1 MYLLRSIRSRALSF
15 TLSVLGL
22 AFALAT
28 ALAVQRLAD
37 LVSSG
42 ALAGT
47 HLHGQPVSLFTYAS
61 GLDFELFLAPL
72 TIRTVEQRLQGSGE
86 LVAASGTR
94 ALPGRVG
101 DELET
106 LHVDVVSSRFFES
119 LGVEVQGLPAG
130 QRVLDSGTAVVSQRF
145 LAERR
150 LLRAPEIVEVK
161 GRRLRVIGVAQ
172 GFTGLFDH
180 YTDVWVDWWHAP
192 GFVYKE
198 EARRYF
204 DYTSFFWTVALP
216 AAGREAEFR
225 TRLQTAISE
234 PEGLEIELPFD
245 SLRAVP
251 GITNQTQ
258 WRSLADASLDG
269 YQVIALVALCA
280 AVLNL
285 AVWAALMRVSRAR
298 EEWTLLSLGL
308 PRGRHLMLR
317 LGYVLVG
324 LIPAWVLAAAF
335 EPLLV
340 SLLSSDSAVH
350 LLLKDAAKSNASFAW
365 LTWLYTGAVSLLV
378 MLAVAHL
385 VERAAG
391 LRFGAPALRETGP
404 VLRSVFRGLTVA
416 MALAS
421 CAALMLGYWALS
433 TALARQGELASLD
446 SGNTWTAIARS
457 TDSKGDFGLAGSSE
471 RRLLGEQ
478 LRQRLPQLE
487 TLGFGSLRPFAEG
500 EAPLAAYTLPAE
512 PDTALQLR
520 LNQIEADALG
530 AMGLKLIAG
539 RPLPDTGYAL
549 EVLLDQRAAAELAR
563 RLGKTTVLGELLRDA
578 SSMDFEVVGIVEA
591 MPYNMELS
599 SPIGTAYMRMGSMV
613 PVFHVLMRGAVGA
626 AEVERTLV
634 EQFNTSALRITLEEP
649 QHLPALAERAQARYR
664 ARLLFATSTAAVT
677 LLIALM
683 ALVSMVSI
691 EARARSHSLAVRAC
705 LGARPLNL
713 ALHAFSGLLIALGV
727 GAVLGGLLAFAAT
740 RSIPALAAIG
750 SGSASDIALPVLAL
764 LVLGVVICAVVLGLQ
779 QRGAA
784 LYRRLRVE

>member
-1 MYLLRSIRSRALSF
+1 MYLLRSVRSRALSF

-28 ALAVQRLAD
+28 VLAVQRVAD
-37 LVSSG
+37 LVGSG
-42 ALAGT
+42 ELAGAR
-47 HLHGQPVSLFTYAS
+47 LYGQPFSLFTYAS
-61 GLDFELFLAPL
+61 ALDFELFMSPV

-94 ALPGRVG
+94 AVPGRVG
-101 DELET
+101 SELET

-119 LGVEVQGLPAG
+119 LGVEVKGLVAG

-150 LLRAPEIVEVK
+150 LPRAPEFVEVK

-180 YTDVWVDWWHAP
+180 YTDVWVDWWHTP
-192 GFVYKE
+192 GILFDENK
-198 EARRYF
+198 RQHF
-204 DYTSFFWTVALP
+204 DYTPFFWAVALP

-225 TRLQTAISE
+225 TRLQIAISE
-234 PEGLEIELPFD
+234 AQGLQIDQPFD
-245 SLRAVP
+245 SLRAVA

-258 WRSLADASLDG
+258 WRNLADASVDA
-269 YQVIALVALCA
+269 YYIIALVALGA

-285 AVWAALMRVSRAR
+285 AVWAALMRVTRAR
-298 EEWTLLSLGL
+298 EEWTLLSLGM
-308 PRGRHLMLR
+308 PRGRHIKLR
-317 LGYVLVG
+317 LGFVLVG
-324 LIPAWVLAAAF
+324 LIPAWALAVAL
-335 EPLLV
+335 EPLFV
-340 SLLSSDSAVH
+340 SLLASDSAVH
-350 LLLKDAAKSNASFAW
+350 LLLKDAAKSSAGVAW
-365 LTWLYTGAVSLLV
+365 QTWLLSGAVSLLV
-378 MLAVAHL
+378 VWTVAQL

-416 MALAS
+416 MALAC
-421 CAALMLGYWALS
+421 CAAMMLGYWALS
-433 TALARQGELASLD
+433 TALSRQSELAKLD
-446 SGNTWTAIARS
+446 SNNTWTAIARA
-457 TDSKGDFGLAGSSE
+457 TDSKGDLGLAGATE
-471 RRLLGEQ
+471 RRLLGELLQ
-478 LRQRLPQLE
+478 QRLPQLE

-500 EAPLAAYTLPAE
+500 EGPLTTYTLPAQ
-512 PDTALQLR
+512 PDTALQWR
-520 LNQIEADALG
+520 LNQFEGDAIG

-539 RPLPDTGYAL
+539 RSLADTGYAL
-549 EVLLDQRAAAELAR
+549 EVLLDQRAAAELGR
-563 RLGKTTVLGELLRDA
+563 HLGKSNILGELLRDV

-599 SPIGTAYMRMGSMV
+599 SPIGTAYLRMGSMV
-613 PVFHVLMRGAVGA
+613 PIFHVLLRGGMGA
-626 AEVERTLV
+626 AEVERALA
-634 EQFNTSALRITLEEP
+634 EQFNASALRFTLEEP
-649 QHLPALAERAQARYR
+649 QHLPVLAERAQARYR

-677 LLIALM
+677 LLIALL
-683 ALVSMVSI
+683 ALVSMVSV

-713 ALHAFSGLLIALGV
+713 ALHAFRSLLIALGI
-727 GAVLGGLLAFAAT
+727 GATLGGLVAYAAT

-750 SGSASDIALPVLAL
+750 SGSVSDIALPVLAL

-779 QRGAA
+779 QRGGA